1 MATVSQKCQY
11 ALRAVLELARRFGSG
26 PTSVAAIARAQAI
39 PQRFLELIIGEL
51 RQEGVVASKRGAR
64 GGYVLLHEPA
74 ELSVADVM
82 TAVDSNYDPV
92 DCEPCGGNRDC
103 PLAGHCSFVNLWK
116 RAGSAIHNV
125 YNETSFQDLLEEQSG
140 LEGMSVADYCI

>member
-11 ALRAVLELARRFGSG
+11 ALRAVLELSRRYGSG
-26 PTSVAAIARAQAI
+26 PTSVAAIAEVQAI

-51 RQEGVVASKRGAR
+51 RQGGVVASKRGAR
-64 GGYVLLHEPA
+64 GGYVLLHDPA
-74 ELSVADVM
+74 ELTVSDVM
-82 TAVDSNYDPV
+82 KAVDSNYEPV

-116 RAGSAIHNV
+116 RAGDAIHEV
-125 YNETSFQDLLEEQSG
+125 YNNTTFRDILEEQSG
-140 LEGMSVADYCI
+140 LEGMSTSDYCI

>member
-11 ALRAVLELARRFGSG
+11 ALRAVLELSRRFGGG
-26 PTSVAAIARAQAI
+26 PTSVAAIAQAQAI

-51 RQEGVVASKRGAR
+51 RQGGVVASKRGAR

-74 ELSVADVM
+74 ELSVSDVM
-82 TAVDSNYDPV
+82 KAVDSNYDPV

-116 RAGSAIHNV
+116 RAGSAIHEV
-125 YNETSFQDLLEEQSG
+125 YHETSFQDLLEEQSG
-140 LEGMSVADYCI
+140 LEGMTIADYCI

>member
-11 ALRAVLELARRFGSG
+11 ALRAVLELSRRYGSG
-26 PTSVAAIARAQAI
+26 PTSVAAIAEVQAI

-51 RQEGVVASKRGAR
+51 RQGGVVASKRGAR
-64 GGYVLLHEPA
+64 GGYVLLHDPA
-74 ELSVADVM
+74 ELTVSDVM
-82 TAVDSNYDPV
+82 KAVDSHYEPV

-116 RAGSAIHNV
+116 RAGNAIHEI
-125 YNETSFQDLLEEQSG
+125 YNKTTFRDILEEQSG
-140 LEGMSVADYCI
+140 LEGMSTADYCI